1 MLFLTNDPGLGMG
14 SQYSIPL
21 HHRQLRLIATLLE
34 VERRVSGQLRVT
46 GTNYEPSEAALIRG
60 AGTASRRPASWSTAP
75 VLLTHPWA
83 WAAPTRGGFRGLAV
97 SLEKD
102 LLCSTSPRS

>member
-14 SQYSIPL
+14 SQYSIPF
-21 HHRQLRLIATLLE
+21 HHRQPRLITALHKS
-34 VERRVSGQLRVT
+34 ERQVSGRLRIT
-46 GTNYEPSEAALIRG
+46 ETNYEPSEAALIRG
-60 AGTASRRPASWSTAP
+60 AGTTSRRPASWSTAP
-75 VLLTHPWA
+75 VPLTHPWA

-97 SLEKD
+97 PLEKD